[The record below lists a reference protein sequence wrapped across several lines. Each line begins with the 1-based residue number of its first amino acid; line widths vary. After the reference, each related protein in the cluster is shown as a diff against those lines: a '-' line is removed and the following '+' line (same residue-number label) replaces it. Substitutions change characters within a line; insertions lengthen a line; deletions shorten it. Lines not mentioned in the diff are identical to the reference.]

1 MITFVAIVDTILQA
15 TPLGET
21 CKKMSLNP
29 PQRKREQFFVEQYV
43 SEKQILIKGRTDS
56 RVQMNEEKESWK
68 KMLLPI
74 VIMGF
79 FFVLID
85 GFALLIKNLFQPT
98 FEDAGD
104 PVNILYI
111 FVIIIVM
118 TIIILIIARYWKK
131 QVIQAIILFAI
142 GYTAFFIFV
151 PLLSFLPELFAL
163 TYSVGIAVCLVI
175 ALYKFPE
182 WYVIDLCGV
191 IVGAGAIAIFGI
203 SLSVLLVVILLVVLA
218 VYDAISVYKTKHM
231 IDLADT
237 VMDLKLPVLLVV
249 PKIRRYSLI
258 KETKSLKE
266 KLKENEERD
275 AFFMGLGD
283 IVMPGI
289 LVVAAYHTIDN
300 GLLIALSVLAG
311 TLVGFSI
318 LMVFVLKGK
327 PQAGLPLLC
336 SGAILGYLLS
346 SLYVLG
352 IAGTLQSLGF

>member
-1 MITFVAIVDTILQA
+1 MT
-15 TPLGET
+15 GE
-21 CKKMSLNP
+21 KD
-29 PQRKREQFFVEQYV
+29 
-43 SEKQILIKGRTDS
+43 SE
-56 RVQMNEEKESWK
+56 K
-68 KMLLPI
+68 KMLFPI
-74 VIMGF
+74 FIMGC
-79 FFVLID
+79 FFVVID

-98 FEDAGD
+98 FEDTNN

-118 TIIILIIARYWKK
+118 TVIILIIARYWKK

-142 GYTAFFIFV
+142 GYTTFFIFI
-151 PLLSFLPELFAL
+151 PLFSFLPDIL
-163 TYSVGIAVCLVI
+163 SIVVSIIIAVALVV
-175 ALYKFPE
+175 ALYKYPE

-203 SLSVLLVVILLVVLA
+203 SLSILLVIILLVVLA
-218 VYDAISVYKTKHM
+218 VYDAISVYQTKHM

-266 KLKENEERD
+266 KLKEHEERD

-289 LVVAAYHTIDN
+289 LVVAAYHNISN
-300 GLLIALSVLAG
+300 GLPIALSVLAG
-311 TLVGFSI
+311 TLMGFLV
-318 LMVFVLKGK
+318 LMTFVIKGK

-336 SGAILGYLLS
+336 SGAILGYLIS
-346 SLYVLG
+346 SYVFFRAFVG
-352 IAGTLQSLGF
+352 LGF

>member
-1 MITFVAIVDTILQA
+1 
-15 TPLGET
+15 
-21 CKKMSLNP
+21 MS
-29 PQRKREQFFVEQYV
+29 
-43 SEKQILIKGRTDS
+43 D
-56 RVQMNEEKESWK
+56 EKESTK

-74 VIMGF
+74 FIMVC
-79 FFVLID
+79 FFVIID
-85 GFALLIKNLFQPT
+85 GLALLIKNLFQPT
-98 FEDAGD
+98 FEDTGD

-111 FVIIIVM
+111 FAIIIVM

-131 QVIQAIILFAI
+131 QVIQALILFAI

-151 PLLSFLPELFAL
+151 PLFGFLPDVLPIIV
-163 TYSVGIAVCLVI
+163 SVLIAVALVVT
-175 ALYKFPE
+175 LYKFPE
-182 WYVIDLCGV
+182 WYIIDLCGV

-203 SLSVLLVVILLVVLA
+203 SLSVLLVIVLLVVLA

-258 KETKSLKE
+258 KETKSLKDT
-266 KLKENEERD
+266 LKEDEERD

-289 LVVAAYHTIDN
+289 LVVAAYHTIPD
-300 GLLIALSVLAG
+300 GLPIALSVLVG
-311 TLVGFSI
+311 TLVGFLI
-318 LMVFVLKGK
+318 LMTFVIKGK

-336 SGAILGYLLS
+336 SGAILGYIIS
-346 SLYVLG
+346 SYVFF
-352 IAGTLQSLGF
+352 GTLVGISL

>member
-1 MITFVAIVDTILQA
+1 MT
-15 TPLGET
+15 GEKDSE
-21 CKKMSLNP
+21 KKMILP
-29 PQRKREQFFVEQYV
+29 IFIMGCFFV
-43 SEKQILIKGRTDS
+43 I
-56 RVQMNEEKESWK
+56 
-68 KMLLPI
+68 
-74 VIMGF
+74 
-79 FFVLID
+79 ID

-98 FEDAGD
+98 FENASD

-118 TIIILIIARYWKK
+118 TILILIIARYWKK

-142 GYTAFFIFV
+142 GYTAFFIFI
-151 PLLSFLPELFAL
+151 PLFGFLPEMF
-163 TYSVGIAVCLVI
+163 SIIVSLVI
-175 ALYKFPE
+175 AVVLVVALYKYPE

-203 SLSVLLVVILLVVLA
+203 SLSILLVIILLVVLA
-218 VYDAISVYKTKHM
+218 VYDAISVYQTKHM

-289 LVVAAYHTIDN
+289 LVVAAYHNISN
-300 GLLIALSVLAG
+300 GLPVALSVLGG
-311 TLVGFSI
+311 TLIGFLV
-318 LMVFVLKGK
+318 LMTFVIKGK

-336 SGAILGYLLS
+336 SGAILGYLIS
-346 SLYVLG
+346 SYMFF
-352 IAGTLQSLGF
+352 GTFVGLGF